1 MFFFRKPTTENVS
14 SPITQNNTEATNS
27 HRSSKANIKR
37 CMFSCYSRNATT
49 GACSELL
56 KDAGANNEQG
66 RTRSYSRNATTGACS
81 ELLKDAGAKNEQGR
95 TRSYPRNAT
104 TGAFRELV
112 VNDINL
118 SENKDVYQM
127 TEPTNTIPDLR
138 KDAGA
143 SSSLQC
149 SYASGACSD
158 YGYLDHIE
166 YADTRKY
173 IPNITSGKVVK
184 VYDADT
190 ITIANRVSVGN
201 SHTEEIYRFQ
211 VRLNGIDTPEIK
223 SKNATTKTLAIKA
236 RDVLAEMILGKVV
249 VLRNVDFEKYGR
261 LLADVYFGDIHINQW
276 LLDNKYAV
284 KYDGG
289 TKNIPEE
296 WEA

>member
-56 KDAGANNEQG
+56 KDAGAN
-66 RTRSYSRNATTGACS
+66 
-81 ELLKDAGAKNEQGR
+81 NEQGR